1 MSSTNLAAD
10 NVREMPA
17 PVASLSDFPDTGLLG
32 TSANGVDLVLVRH
45 QGQIRAFEGRCP
57 HQGTL
62 LAEGELIS
70 GADGS
75 STGAVPQLICRSH
88 QWRFDCLS
96 GQRLDQQG
104 TCLRSYPVTVVD
116 GFIYIAPEVLDDP
129 AQAVDRPD
137 AGKFLSSATVPGPKP
152 VPFLGNVLQIDRRA
166 FHQTLEK
173 WAAAYGPLF
182 CYRIGSRQM
191 FATADAELANQA
203 LKARPEDFRRPEQ
216 LQKISIRGMNALG
229 VFAAEGE
236 HWRRQRPV
244 VMQSL
249 DNKHLRQFFPTLL
262 TVTERLGR
270 RWHRAAESAAGVDVQ
285 SDLMRYTVDVTTT
298 LAFAQDTNTLET
310 EGDVIQKHL
319 DQIFPTMQRRL
330 LSPFPYWRYVRLPA
344 DRQVEESVEYVY
356 AAVKEFIR
364 RGREQL
370 VADPG
375 KRKHPENLLQSLLVA
390 ADEGEEGFSE
400 ADVAD
405 NVLTMLLAGEDTT
418 ANTLAWALYYLAQ
431 YPDIQQKMRDELV
444 GVTGGDDLESYEQT
458 RQLRF
463 IEAVVHETM
472 RLKPVAPVNG
482 LQALRDV
489 RLGEWTIKKGDS
501 LTILARVMAMN
512 NSDFPDAETFRPER
526 WITQP
531 GEQRQVNPR
540 SFMPF
545 GSGPRLCPG
554 RSLALLE
561 IKSVLAMVVSKFQVT
576 AAADLESVTEQMQF
590 TMSPV
595 DLRIRFKVLPPKAPV
610 A

>member
-1 MSSTNLAAD
+1 MTSTSLAAA

-17 PVASLSDFPDTGLLG
+17 PVASVTDFPDTGLLG
-32 TSANGVDLVLVRH
+32 VAVDGVELVLVKHLDR
-45 QGQIRAFEGRCP
+45 IRAFEGRCP

-62 LAEGELIS
+62 LSEGELVGS
-70 GADGS
+70 ADGQ
-75 STGAVPQLICRSH
+75 TGGTPQLICRSH

-104 TCLRSYPVTVVD
+104 TCLRSYPVTVAD
-116 GFIYIAPEVLDDP
+116 GLIYVEPLSLDATKHGDDSP
-129 AQAVDRPD
+129 GAR
-137 AGKFLSSATVPGPKP
+137 KFLSSATIPGPKP

-173 WAAAYGPLF
+173 WAAEYGPLF
-182 CYRIGSRQM
+182 CYRIGSRRM

-270 RWHRAAESAAGVDVQ
+270 RWQRAAESAAGVDVQ

-344 DRQVEESVEYVY
+344 DRQVEASVEYVY

-375 KRKHPENLLQSLLVA
+375 KREHPENLLQSLLVA

-431 YPDIQQKMRDELV
+431 YPEIQQKMRDEV
-444 GVTGGDDLESYEQT
+444 AGVTGGGDLESYEQT

-472 RLKPVAPVNG
+472 RLKPVAPING

-489 RLGEWTIKKGDS
+489 QLGEWTIRKGDS

-512 NSDFPDAETFRPER
+512 NTDFPDAEAFKPER
-526 WITQP
+526 WITEP

-561 IKSVLAMVVSKFQVT
+561 IKTVLAMVVSKFQVT
-576 AAADLESVTEQMQF
+576 AAADLDSVTEQMQF

-595 DLRIRFKVLPPKAPV
+595 GLRIRFNALGL
-610 A
+610 

>member
-1 MSSTNLAAD
+1 MTAVGVARSS
-10 NVREMPA
+10 
-17 PVASLSDFPDTGLLG
+17 ASDALVQIALLSDIPETGLLG
-32 TSANGVDLVLVRH
+32 TSVHGVDLVLIRH
-45 QGQIRAFEGRCP
+45 RDQIRAFEGRCP

-62 LAEGELIS
+62 LAEGELVS
-70 GADGS
+70 DADSS
-75 STGAVPQLICRSH
+75 STSAVPQLICRSH

-116 GFIYIAPEVLDDP
+116 GLIYISPEALDDP
-129 AQAVDRPD
+129 ARVVDRTG
-137 AGKFLSSATVPGPKP
+137 ARKLLSSATIPGPKP

-173 WAAAYGPLF
+173 WAAEYGPLF

-270 RWHRAAESAAGVDVQ
+270 RWQRAADSAAGVDVQ

-375 KRKHPENLLQSLLVA
+375 KREHPGNLLQSLLVA

-431 YPDIQQKMRDELV
+431 YPEVQQKMRDEV
-444 GVTGGDDLESYEQT
+444 AGVTGGGDLESYEQT

-472 RLKPVAPVNG
+472 RLKPVAPING

-489 RLGEWTIKKGDS
+489 QLGEWTIRKGDS

-512 NSDFPDAETFRPER
+512 NTDFPDAEAFKPER
-526 WITQP
+526 WITEP

-576 AAADLESVTEQMQF
+576 AAADLNSVTEQMQF

-595 DLRIRFKVLPPKAPV
+595 GLRICFKPLGL
-610 A
+610 

>member
-1 MSSTNLAAD
+1 MTAVGVARSSVSD
-10 NVREMPA
+10 A
-17 PVASLSDFPDTGLLG
+17 PVQIARLSDIPETGLLG
-32 TSANGVDLVLVRH
+32 TSVNGVDLVLVQH
-45 QGQIRAFEGRCP
+45 QDQIRAFEGRCP

-62 LAEGELIS
+62 LAEGELVS

-75 STGAVPQLICRSH
+75 STGVVPQLICRSH

-116 GFIYIAPEVLDDP
+116 GVIYIAPGALDDP
-129 AQAVDRPD
+129 AGVEDRTG
-137 AGKFLSSATVPGPKP
+137 ARKFLSSATIPGPKP

-173 WAAAYGPLF
+173 WAAEYGPLF
-182 CYRIGSRQM
+182 CYRIGRRRM

-270 RWHRAAESAAGVDVQ
+270 RWQRAAEGAAGVDVQ

-344 DRQVEESVEYVY
+344 DRQVEASVEYVY
-356 AAVKEFIR
+356 AAVKAFIR

-370 VADPG
+370 VAEPG
-375 KRKHPENLLQSLLVA
+375 KREHPENLLQSLLVA

-418 ANTLAWALYYLAQ
+418 ANTLAWALYYLARH
-431 YPDIQQKMRDELV
+431 PEIQQKMRDEV
-444 GVTGGDDLESYEQT
+444 AGVTGGGDLESYEQT

-472 RLKPVAPVNG
+472 RLKPVAPING

-489 RLGEWTIKKGDS
+489 QLGEWTIRKGDS

-512 NSDFPDAETFRPER
+512 NTDFPDAEAFKPER
-526 WITQP
+526 WITEP

-561 IKSVLAMVVSKFQVT
+561 IKTVLAMVVSKFQVT
-576 AAADLESVTEQMQF
+576 AAADLDSVTEQMQF

-595 DLRIRFKVLPPKAPV
+595 GLRIRFKPLAL
-610 A
+610 